1 MIMMMTTFIMMMIK
15 ILNSYNY
22 VIKMLLASDKRI
34 SEFLSKLNDPDQL
47 FLLPHTTTGTQV
59 KFQVESGLVGSGLVG
74 SGLMGGK
81 RFNCQNF
88 LFC

>member
-15 ILNSYNY
+15 FLNSYNY

-47 FLLPHTTTGTQV
+47 FLLPHTTTGMSVSLHLYST
-59 KFQVESGLVGSGLVG
+59 
-74 SGLMGGK
+74 
-81 RFNCQNF
+81 NC
-88 LFC
+88 